1 MGFIDNI
8 KENFTQRE
16 LMVEPS
22 YRAYIFGDNAAYVE
36 NVKSIISY
44 DTSEIN
50 LGLKRGELKIKGE
63 RLYVKKYCMG
73 DVCVCGRITAIER
86 KI

>member
-8 KENFTQRE
+8 KENFTERE
-16 LMVEPS
+16 LPIEPN

-36 NVKSIISY
+36 NVKRIISY
-44 DTSEIN
+44 QSGEIN
-50 LGLKRGELKIKGE
+50 LGLKKGELKIKGE
-63 RLYVKKYCMG
+63 GLYVKKYCMG